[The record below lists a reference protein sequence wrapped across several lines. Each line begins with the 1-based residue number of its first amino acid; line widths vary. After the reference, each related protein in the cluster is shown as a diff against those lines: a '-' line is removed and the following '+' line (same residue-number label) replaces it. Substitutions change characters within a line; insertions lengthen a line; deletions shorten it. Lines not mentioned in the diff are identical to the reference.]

1 MSVLRLLFI
10 ALFAVWAGTAGCGEE
25 TLPGRNAELCEDE
38 FEPTLVCLAFCE
50 TSVAQC
56 QFFPIP
62 TVEECVQ
69 VCECQLAGGRAISD
83 ECENALANEFACG
96 AELDCP
102 AFIDFVR
109 RLPPSDF
116 PCMAEA
122 AEVDAQC
129 GTT

>member
-1 MSVLRLLFI
+1 MSMSRLLFI
-10 ALFAVWAGTAGCGEE
+10 ALFGVWVGGAGCGEE
-25 TLPGRNAELCEDE
+25 IVPGRSAELCDDE
-38 FEPTLVCLAFCE
+38 FEPTPTCEAFCE
-50 TSVAQC
+50 TSVELC

-69 VCECQLAGGRAISD
+69 VCECQLAGARDISP
-83 ECENALANEFACG
+83 ECEEALASEFACG

-102 AFIDFVR
+102 AFMDFVI
-109 RLPPSDF
+109 RLPPSGF
-116 PCMAEA
+116 PCQAEA